1 VRLLFDG
8 HLAVCIFFV
17 LSGDALSTAF
27 LQSGRYSILTK
38 MAIKR
43 YFRLAGP
50 ILVSSLLVYLLL
62 YCGLTFNHEAA
73 SISHNQSWLG
83 SFLNFEANLIDAIKF
98 GLRFAFS
105 NANSP
110 NSYNTFLWPMGIELL
125 GSFGLFLYLALQGN
139 LKYPMT
145 TLVLATIAFTAARQ
159 YFGLFCVGVIF
170 SQLRNAGFFETVFK
184 SKAGKRWFV
193 LGIIFWLLLYIAPSI
208 LSERVFQ
215 MDAILASL
223 FIFLVYGQEKG
234 ISFFSNQVSRFLG
247 KISFP
252 LYITH
257 FGVIVSF
264 TSWLIVLLD
273 GHNSLNLANSFL
285 IILSS
290 AVVAILI
297 ADLFSRLELRYLRFL
312 DRLASL
318 LIK

>member
-1 VRLLFDG
+1 MRLLFDG

-273 GHNSLNLANSFL
+273 SHNSLNLANSFL